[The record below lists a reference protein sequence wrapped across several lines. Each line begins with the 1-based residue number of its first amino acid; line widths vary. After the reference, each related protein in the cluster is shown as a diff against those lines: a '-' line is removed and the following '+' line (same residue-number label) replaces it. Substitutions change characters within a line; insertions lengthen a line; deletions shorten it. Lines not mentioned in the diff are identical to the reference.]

1 MAVNKVIYGA
11 EPLIDLT
18 RDTVTAATLA
28 AGKSAHDR
36 AGNRIFGTAS
46 MGDIQSVDVS
56 YMPTPRFDIIGS
68 IYKYNGEYY
77 CCTWTGTRT
86 IYPGQSIDGLELTFP
101 PADDI
106 FDKTGSI
113 NDYTPLFTIGF
124 SDSDYV
130 TCNILI
136 YGGYDA
142 QIEINGTTT
151 VLNQSSETVLNLS
164 QYYGSSGD
172 RIIEITSVCDTIF
185 NTDITYEMVNITTG
199 NAGTG
204 GGDYNIVAHA
214 KSDATQWLSIY
225 NAVTT
230 AASIDTA
237 TPVSEIL
244 YQSENI
250 PLAGADS
257 IIDGT
262 ITSIS
267 NDRVTYIRTY
277 AFYGC
282 TALTTVTF
290 SAVTSM
296 GQSAFYGCTAL
307 TTAVF
312 PVVGS
317 ITRAA
322 FYNCS
327 SLTHLILPGDMVVEL
342 ETTNAFTGS
351 AIKNG
356 TGYVYVPDDLVDS
369 YKAAANWSTYA
380 AQIKGLSE
388 LEG

>member
-1 MAVNKVIYGA
+1 M
-11 EPLIDLT
+11 
-18 RDTVTAATLA
+18 
-28 AGKSAHDR
+28 
-36 AGNRIFGTAS
+36 
-46 MGDIQSVDVS
+46 
-56 YMPTPRFDIIGS
+56 
-68 IYKYNGEYY
+68 
-77 CCTWTGTRT
+77 
-86 IYPGQSIDGLELTFP
+86 
-101 PADDI
+101 
-106 FDKTGSI
+106 
-113 NDYTPLFTIGF
+113 
-124 SDSDYV
+124 
-130 TCNILI
+130 
-136 YGGYDA
+136 
-142 QIEINGTTT
+142 
-151 VLNQSSETVLNLS
+151 
-164 QYYGSSGD
+164 
-172 RIIEITSVCDTIF
+172 
-185 NTDITYEMVNITTG
+185 
-199 NAGTG
+199 
-204 GGDYNIVAHA
+204 
-214 KSDATQWLSIY
+214 
-225 NAVTT
+225 TT